1 MSDSERIRAIVR
13 ILEANPQ
20 GVSEFALLKSLQ
32 SDNIIHLDPDTFTDS
47 LKLFQTHFLLFHHLY
62 RLRDEWHEAGK
73 GSLSIHTLS
82 IQLRPYVQGDA
93 GLVLNDPLR
102 AYYLDLN
109 ELAKTEAEDVER
121 LLHRFWRGLS
131 QPVQSDERQQALSIL
146 GLENDVDASNIQKAW
161 RQQAMA
167 LHPDRGG
174 DAEQFKQVCWA
185 KDVLIKRF

>member
-1 MSDSERIRAIVR
+1 MSHSERISAIVR

-20 GVSEFALLKSLQ
+20 GMSEFALLKSLQ
-32 SDNIIHLDPDTFTDS
+32 SENLIHLEPDTFTDS

-62 RLRDEWHEAGK
+62 RLRDEWHDEGK
-73 GSLSIHTLS
+73 GCLSIHTLS

-93 GLVLNDPLR
+93 ALAFNDPLR
-102 AYYLDLN
+102 AYYLDLD

-121 LLHRFWRGLS
+121 LLHSFWRGLG
-131 QPVQSDERQQALSIL
+131 QPAQAGERQKALSIL
-146 GLENDVDASNIQKAW
+146 GLEQDASESMIRKAW

-174 DAEQFKQVCWA
+174 DAEQFKNLCWA
-185 KDVLIKRF
+185 KNYLTKCL